1 MRRKK
6 PETQVQVTCDHCGSK
21 TETFVSSYPDYLNFC
36 RIHIPGKEPEKDCMS
51 DYYKEKKNAKT
62 LQEKKQRQSLFY

>member
-6 PETQVQVTCDHCGSK
+6 PEIQVQVTCDHCGSK

-51 DYYKEKKNAKT
+51 DYYKEKKQNV
-62 LQEKKQRQSLFY
+62 EKKEKQRQSLFY